1 MPLDLSQQEELVARG
16 VAREYIAIAGDR
28 ILYRGRREVEQ
39 SWRDPE
45 EAVRAALFCWL
56 ILEREYPAHR
66 LDIEVVVPRRTPSD
80 FADIVVYR
88 DDVCR
93 VPYLVVEA
101 KKRDSSDPEFDQGI
115 EQAFGNANSLRAE
128 LALCDSGAR
137 SMLFDV
143 ARFPSTERI
152 ENVLGPRDAL
162 PRDYDRPRTLR
173 LIAGS
178 VTQDIA
184 PVSSRQLETAVRRA
198 HGLIWAGGARDPLV
212 AFHEW
217 CKLLFAKVHD
227 ERWTP
232 NGEPRRF
239 QVGVGEN
246 EVSVGNRLRALYDDA
261 RRRDPTIWTDPIQ
274 LPDAK
279 IRDVVAAVQDVAL
292 IAMDVDALGGAFESF
307 FSTIFRGGLGQYFTR
322 RELVRF
328 VVAVVAPDE
337 TDFVLDPAAG
347 SGGPTSENEL
357 YGLRGFVPDRTLLTT
372 LLGQFEAFERDP
384 DSFVGAESPA
394 CMALLASEMF
404 GSHVSRRMDPKY
416 HLFKHREAVAA
427 VPSGMRR
434 YTLGEVLVRRREAVV
449 PAETPDETFVTLTL
463 TQEGRLE
470 PREAGK
476 GNNPIDWQGAYF
488 EPGARWFRAETDDLI
503 ISRID
508 VWKGCVAVI
517 PEEYSGAIV
526 TTEFPLYEVR
536 RELLRPVYL
545 KLLLRTG
552 YFQKA
557 MKAITTGHSNRRR
570 TQDRDFEALEI
581 FLPGPDIQDAIVEE
595 VQRRECRIQ
604 AAEQEFAGLIARVEQ
619 AVMGEL
625 TADEAVED
633 NE

>member
-1 MPLDLSQQEELVARG
+1 M
-16 VAREYIAIAGDR
+16 
-28 ILYRGRREVEQ
+28 
-39 SWRDPE
+39 
-45 EAVRAALFCWL
+45 
-56 ILEREYPAHR
+56 
-66 LDIEVVVPRRTPSD
+66 
-80 FADIVVYR
+80 
-88 DDVCR
+88 
-93 VPYLVVEA
+93 
-101 KKRDSSDPEFDQGI
+101 
-115 EQAFGNANSLRAE
+115 
-128 LALCDSGAR
+128 
-137 SMLFDV
+137 
-143 ARFPSTERI
+143 
-152 ENVLGPRDAL
+152 
-162 PRDYDRPRTLR
+162 
-173 LIAGS
+173 
-178 VTQDIA
+178 
-184 PVSSRQLETAVRRA
+184 
-198 HGLIWAGGARDPLV
+198 
-212 AFHEW
+212 
-217 CKLLFAKVHD
+217 
-227 ERWTP
+227 
-232 NGEPRRF
+232 
-239 QVGVGEN
+239 
-246 EVSVGNRLRALYDDA
+246 SVGNRLRALYDDA

-347 SGGPTSENEL
+347 SGGFLLEVLLQVWSTIDRKYAGRADVERLKTDFALEHLFGIELHAVAARVCQTNLLVHHDGHTNIEVERSCLDRDFANRDISLGRFSVVVGNPPFGDQVREGDTDRLGSARLTDFELPATGQIESEIVILERSLKFLSPGGRLGMVVPDGLLNNSGEASRCPAFRRFLIRNARVTAIVSLPDFAFRKAGAQNKTSLLFCRRHTAEERAALDAELHAALQERDSVAARAHEYSTEQDEALLDALRRHDYRVFLGEAEKIGYGPAGGPTSENEL

-570 TQDRDFEALEI
+570 TRGSRF
-581 FLPGPDIQDAIVEE
+581 
-595 VQRRECRIQ
+595 
-604 AAEQEFAGLIARVEQ
+604 
-619 AVMGEL
+619 
-625 TADEAVED
+625 
-633 NE
+633 